1 MRPAAVALTVLVA
14 PLLMAAVS
22 SERTAVEVEAQ
33 GWRKMAWN
41 GIRPAQFTATPSGG
55 IRVQGQGEGA
65 FITRPLTGAA
75 TCLAWRWR
83 VDAGPPPTDLTR
95 RGGDD
100 RALNIAIG
108 FAEFGPGTGAMTRTQ
123 HAIAQASAGGHR
135 LPRSI
140 LSYVWGGTGQEAQGG
155 FFTSPWTAGITRM
168 KVLRPATWAVA
179 GRNGG
184 PRRRLACQLRGR
196 QRAGGAGTGHL
207 HRYGRH
213 RQPGGC
219 AGGEYPAGALP
230 LNDAITA
237 SQLGA
242 GNPSSGARADRP
254 ET

>member
-1 MRPAAVALTVLVA
+1 MPHHYCTMRPAAVALTVLAA

-22 SERTAVEVEAQ
+22 SERTALEVEAQ

-168 KVLRPATWAVA
+168 KVLRPATT
-179 GRNGG
+179 
-184 PRRRLACQLRGR
+184 PRGQWRD
-196 QRAGGAGTGHL
+196 
-207 HRYGRH
+207 
-213 RQPGGC
+213 
-219 AGGEYPAGALP
+219 EMV
-230 LNDAITA
+230 D
-237 SQLGA
+237 LGA
-242 GNPSSGARADRP
+242 DWRASFGGGSVPAVLELVISTDTDDTGSPVDAQVENIRLVP
-254 ET
+254 CR